1 MNLLYTLSFGYIL
14 TWISIVL
21 VLINLGLTIWLIV
34 RLKRLLKGGD
44 GKSIESALA
53 EARSTV
59 DDLVKYK
66 EDSRRYLIQLDERVK
81 EKVASVE
88 VTRFNPFQGAGLG
101 GTNSFSIAL
110 VDEIGKGAVLSGLHT
125 RDRMNVFIKPITD
138 WKSELELSEEESK
151 VLKVAESKK
160 GKAK

>member
-14 TWISIVL
+14 TVASIIL

-44 GKSIESALA
+44 GKSIESVIA
-53 EARSTV
+53 ESRNTV
-59 DDLVKYK
+59 ADLVKYK
-66 EDSRRYLIQLDERVK
+66 EDSRRYLIELDERVK
-81 EKVASVE
+81 EKVSSVE
-88 VTRFNPFQGAGLG
+88 VIRFNPFQGAGLG
-101 GTNSFSIAL
+101 GTNSFSMTL
-110 VDEIGKGAVLSGLHT
+110 VDEKGKGAVLSGLHT
-125 RDRMNVFIKPITD
+125 RERMNVFVKPVTD

-151 VLKVAESKK
+151 VLKDTESKK